1 MSDSFRLIRP
11 LFVVWNRL
19 KPFEQFAV
27 CTETAFWTVLNRLD
41 PIEVH
46 YMECFHQK
54 PFLFDWRKKDMDI
67 LDELLI
73 ESESQTL

>member
-1 MSDSFRLIRP
+1 LIRP

-27 CTETAFWTVLNRLD
+27 CTETVFLTLNRLD

-46 YMECFHQK
+46 YMEKNAGKFSSK
-54 PFLFDWRKKDMDI
+54 TLISFRLKK
-67 LDELLI
+67 E
-73 ESESQTL
+73 